1 MLNKVFALILVGV
14 GFLAFNH
21 EVLALT
27 LDTGLIEAGTE
38 ASYSNA
44 NTLESTVGLLI
55 KVVIGLLGVVF
66 LILTLFAG
74 ITWMTAA
81 GDSKKV
87 DSAKSTLGSAVI
99 GLIICLSAFAIT
111 SFVINEIQATQQADV
126 GAPL

>member
-38 ASYSNA
+38 ASYSNT

-81 GDSKKV
+81 GDAKKV
-87 DSAKSTLGSAVI
+87 DSAKNTLGSAVI

-111 SFVINEIQATQQADV
+111 SFVINEIQATQQADA

>member
-1 MLNKVFALILVGV
+1 MLVGV